1 MKPLSAIAFISFDV
15 SSLAF
20 CNKLSDIRNRPQK
33 IDILKGTSNRVD
45 VMIDIVETTQIAKR
59 IRGLGFGAGAL
70 GNLYREITDTDATA
84 ALRAALD
91 HQVKYF
97 DTAPHYGFGLSEK
110 RLGHAFADIGG
121 ARDIV
126 VSTKVGRVLVPTTAS
141 NLRTARQGFISPE
154 PYDSVFDYSY
164 DGVMRSF
171 DESRRRLGRDIDI
184 LYVHDLGQRTH
195 GERHTA
201 QMRLFMDEGYR
212 AIRDLRDRGAVRAIG
227 LGVNEWQICEEVLA
241 AADLDI
247 VLLAGR
253 YTLLEQQALES
264 FLPLCVRR
272 GVAVVVGGPYNSG
285 ILARDDQTRGGAHYD
300 YGRAPADIIARVDS
314 IAAVCLRHRVPVAA
328 AALQFPLAHPAVVS
342 VIPGMSSVAEVAAA
356 VRWMSIPIPAA
367 CWQELRQ
374 QGLLRADAPIPVP
387 A

>member
-1 MKPLSAIAFISFDV
+1 MVDIKE
-15 SSLAF
+15 LAR
-20 CNKLSDIRNRPQK
+20 LMAR
-33 IDILKGTSNRVD
+33 
-45 VMIDIVETTQIAKR
+45 M
-59 IRGLGFGAGAL
+59 RGLGFGAGAL
-70 GNLYREITDTDATA
+70 GNLYRELSDADATA
-84 ALRAALD
+84 ALRTAMD
-91 HQVKYF
+91 RGVQYF

-110 RLGHAFADIGG
+110 RLGFVLGEIGETP
-121 ARDIV
+121 DIV
-126 VSTKVGRVLVPTTAS
+126 ISSKVGRVLVPTTAS
-141 NLRTARQGFISPE
+141 NLRTSRQGFISAE

-184 LYVHDLGQRTH
+184 LYVHDLGRRTH
-195 GERHTA
+195 GERHTP

-247 VLLAGR
+247 ILLAGR

-300 YGRAPADIIARVDS
+300 YGRAPADVMARVDS

-342 VIPGMSSVAEVAAA
+342 VIPGMSSAAEVDAA

-367 CWQELRQ
+367 CWQELRHE
-374 QGLLRADAPIPVP
+374 GLLRADAPIPVP